1 MINWRNVIFSDF
13 WDLWRCIWW
22 INYSLSPWLRR
33 YEKNSYLSRI
43 LQLELKIANYTQGN
57 LTIEQYYSGF
67 LKLWSEYSCIIYA
80 NVLVAALQEI
90 DKWDQ
95 FLMKLRTEFEVAQA
109 SLLNHDP
116 IPFLDVCF
124 SELLREK
131 QRLTTQTIMEAN
143 ISSSNVVIVAYAA
156 QE

>member
-1 MINWRNVIFSDF
+1 M
-13 WDLWRCIWW
+13 
-22 INYSLSPWLRR
+22 
-33 YEKNSYLSRI
+33 
-43 LQLELKIANYTQGN
+43 
-57 LTIEQYYSGF
+57 
-67 LKLWSEYSCIIYA
+67 
-80 NVLVAALQEI
+80 AALQEI

-131 QRLTTQTIMEAN
+131 QRLTTQTTMEAN